1 MSMHLLRWQG
11 PKRTEYCRQHL
22 LSVLDEWQREW
33 SVSHSGPM
41 SIGRSSIA
49 GIGAGMQWWR
59 SVEEGCG
66 ALLALPADAFVNCGR
81 KLLGLGL
88 SEESEMSRSVGTEA
102 ISDLMTRVIGGD
114 AANVGMEKLPKAPSD
129 VLLDE
134 RYGNI
139 GFLLGLPFSR
149 THVFV
154 DAEWCNKFV
163 PISYGQAGPKLYER
177 SAALAQAEV
186 VINAK
191 MNLGNLT
198 LQESR
203 NWALG
208 EVLVTDV
215 KTDGSVELAV
225 YDKKIGAGVLC
236 HRAESRAVTLSSV

>member
-11 PKRTEYCRQHL
+11 PKRTERCRQHL

-33 SVSHSGPM
+33 SVSPSGPI
-41 SIGRSSIA
+41 SIGKSSMV

-59 SVEEGCG
+59 SVVDGPG
-66 ALLALPADAFVNCGR
+66 ALLAMPADAFVSCGR

-102 ISDLMTRVIGGD
+102 ISDLMTRIIGRD
-114 AANVGMEKLPKAPSD
+114 AANVGMEKLSKAPTD

-154 DAEWCNKFV
+154 DADWCNKFA
-163 PISYGQAGPKLYER
+163 PLSDGQAGKSLYER
-177 SAALAQAEV
+177 SAALDQAEV
-186 VINAK
+186 VINA
-191 MNLGNLT
+191 MMSLGRLT

-208 EVLVTDV
+208 EVLVTDAR
-215 KTDGSVELAV
+215 TDGLVELFV
-225 YDKKIGAGVLC
+225 SDKKVGVGVLC
-236 HRAESRAVTLSSV
+236 HRAESRAVALSEV